1 MARVLMIYADSLTH
15 DTNFVGDHTYVPWL
29 LMLTTN
35 AYPPWLLGVPPGA
48 PGDVHRTITNVKSSM
63 LWVPPGCPL
72 GAQKPN
78 TVVEKEGAHWQ
89 QSWSLIN
96 IKRRN
101 AGWVPPRLGPM
112 LGLPSVCDPTIDGF
126 PRFQDCYD
134 DLRGSNIRKLTGQS
148 VSYYASP
155 KTLMSVS
162 CRFLLNM
169 HLHAIPLTGFTNI
182 SLCS

>member
-1 MARVLMIYADSLTH
+1 MFAGCLCSRPTR
-15 DTNFVGDHTYVPWL
+15 F
-29 LMLTTN
+29 
-35 AYPPWLLGVPPGA
+35 PPLETRGA
-48 PGDVHRTITNVKSSM
+48 PGCPWGCAQNHNKCQVIHA
-63 LWVPPGCPL
+63 LGAPGCPL
-72 GAQKPN
+72 RAQKPN
-78 TVVEKEGAHWQ
+78 TVVEKEGAPWQ

-101 AGWVPPRLGPM
+101 AGWVPPRLGPV

-148 VSYYASP
+148 VSYFASP

-162 CRFLLNM
+162 CRFC
-169 HLHAIPLTGFTNI
+169 HILT
-182 SLCS
+182 CMQ